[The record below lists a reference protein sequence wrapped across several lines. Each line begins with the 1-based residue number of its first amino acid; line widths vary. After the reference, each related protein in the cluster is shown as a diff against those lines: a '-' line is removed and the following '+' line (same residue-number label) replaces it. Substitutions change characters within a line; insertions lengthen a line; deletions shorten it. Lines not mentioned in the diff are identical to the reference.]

1 MCLQTASNWRK
12 PAFGGNWSQSERS
25 KTILER
31 CYCVGRAAPA
41 WVAQPRWV
49 AQEQTHR
56 VKPPL
61 FGSRSPVG
69 SRRLKLGRAGQEPLP
84 RPSKTWNRPSNL
96 QKRFGSKWNWF
107 MNFFWPSYTSQI
119 SSQSDFIS
127 NQTSNPHYKCFCNF
141 HFGFFKYKF
150 CFGFSEVDTD
160 DFIVF
165 LQGYGCLS

>member
-1 MCLQTASNWRK
+1 MKKTC
-12 PAFGGNWSQSERS
+12 FEGNWSRS
-25 KTILER
+25 GRSNTILEG
-31 CYCVGRAAPA
+31 CLCVGRAAPA

-49 AQEQTHR
+49 AQEQTHCAT
-56 VKPPL
+56 PIL
-61 FGSRSPVG
+61 FGSRSPGG
-69 SRRLKLGRAGQEPLP
+69 SRRLKLGRAALKPLLRLP
-84 RPSKTWNRPSNL
+84 KIQNRPSIL
-96 QKRFGSKWNWF
+96 QMRFGSDEIISNELV
-107 MNFFWPSYTSQI
+107 WPLCTSQI